1 LEIALK
7 NKKAM
12 KRKITIYKNLN
23 EPYEAMLKRGL
34 EESPDERFIRFFEE
48 RAKFRAFMGIVV
60 APKRKIVIRKVSW
73 M

>member
-1 LEIALK
+1 
-7 NKKAM
+7 M

-48 RAKFRAFMGIVV
+48 RAKFRAFMGTT
-60 APKRKIVIRKVSW
+60 APLKRKIIIRQVL
-73 M
+73 